1 MMVVLHSQGKV
12 KHYVFVS
19 SAGAYKA
26 NSVEPIHMEG
36 DERKASAGHV
46 KVKIEARIS
55 TCAVHVHQPDTLG
68 CMVNLPFSIEL

>member
-1 MMVVLHSQGKV
+1 MLVPHSQGKV

-46 KVKIEARIS
+46 KVKIESRIS
-55 TCAVHVHQPDTLG
+55 SCTCASARYIRLYGKFV
-68 CMVNLPFSIEL
+68 I